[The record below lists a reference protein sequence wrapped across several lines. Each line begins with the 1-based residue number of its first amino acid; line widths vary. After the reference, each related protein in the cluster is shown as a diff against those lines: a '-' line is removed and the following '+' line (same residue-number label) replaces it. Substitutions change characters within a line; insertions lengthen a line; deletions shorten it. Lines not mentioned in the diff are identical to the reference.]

1 MKSNNL
7 KIQSKR
13 RKLWQVNSA
22 YHCSIIGSCMSRA
35 DLRSFAAKRDFEMNQ
50 NDDAYTIHNRLTY
63 EAAGRA
69 KFGRALHSFLDK
81 KHFVAIKR
89 YSVLTD
95 PKAIEEQWHTDIE
108 EGDAAGAYWAI
119 MTHPCSTTSLQNSI
133 YGECHM
139 LSFDSFSSARQE
151 NKTLSTLRNS
161 NKNLQAQ
168 LRSEKLKGQAQQQ
181 QLNEYKL
188 KIQELE
194 NITKQI
200 NKTINSHVPL
210 SEDGLDAHNS
220 LKQEN
225 KILLEKLKRMQKTH
239 LTSQEQAVLL
249 LKDQENLQA
258 NLTQLTNREKQYK
271 DEIASLETIVEQQLG
286 LKLNCST
293 CEDHLTPACKGPDLC
308 GQRVL
313 YVGGQHKMIA
323 HYRKLIEKQGGI
335 FLHHDGGKE
344 DSRQQLPKVLCS
356 ADAVVCPVDCVS
368 HDACKKVKKICK
380 QYSKPFVMMRSS
392 GLSSL
397 AKSLNEIQNDDYC
410 NIM

>member
-1 MKSNNL
+1 MN
-7 KIQSKR
+7 
-13 RKLWQVNSA
+13 
-22 YHCSIIGSCMSRA
+22 RA
-35 DLRSFAAKRDFEMNQ
+35 DLRSFAAKRDFQINR
-50 NDDAYTIHNRLTY
+50 NDAYTIHNRLTY
-63 EAAGRA
+63 EAVGRA
-69 KFGRALHSFLDK
+69 KLGRTLHSFLDK
-81 KHFVAIKR
+81 KHFSAIKR
-89 YSVLTD
+89 YASFKD
-95 PKAIEEQWHTDIE
+95 PENLEKQWHTDIE

-119 MTHPCSTTSLQNSI
+119 MTHPATTTELQNKI

-151 NKTLSTLRNS
+151 NKALSTLRNN
-161 NKNLQAQ
+161 NKILQTQ
-168 LRSEKLKGQAQQQ
+168 LNTEKLKRQSQQTQ
-181 QLNEYKL
+181 IEEYKL
-188 KIQELE
+188 KIKELE
-194 NITKQI
+194 SDNKQK
-200 NKTINSHVPL
+200 NKTIDSHPQPSKESL
-210 SEDGLDAHNS
+210 FIYNA

-225 KILLEKLKRMQKTH
+225 KILQEKLQRTQKTQ
-239 LTSQEQAVLL
+239 SSIQEQFALL
-249 LKDQENLQA
+249 LKDQETLQTKLNLF
-258 NLTQLTNREKQYK
+258 TNREKQYK
-271 DEIASLETIVEQQLG
+271 DEISSLETIVKQQLE

-323 HYRKLIEKQGGI
+323 HYRKLIERQGGI

-397 AKSLNEIQNDDYC
+397 AKSLSEIQNEDYC